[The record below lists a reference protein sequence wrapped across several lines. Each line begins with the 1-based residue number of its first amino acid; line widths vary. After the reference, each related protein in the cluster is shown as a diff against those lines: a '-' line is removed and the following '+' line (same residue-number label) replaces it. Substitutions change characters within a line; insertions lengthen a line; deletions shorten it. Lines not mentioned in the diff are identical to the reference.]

1 MISGEN
7 EDLEVNTAA
16 STTLN
21 IDSKVENE
29 SIQPQQPKQPQQ
41 NLSKLEALSRD
52 DLIKLVKKQLLNQK
66 ELKKQL
72 EASKNENEANANQ
85 VKELSSKIAIFEGKQ
100 DGTSMLIVE
109 LEDYKNA
116 SVKMKKEL
124 QDCKE
129 KLAEKEALIEELSQ
143 HIATL
148 QEEKAE
154 TNEQLRQKGIEST
167 ELKQSID
174 EKSNLIAEN
183 SKEISSLL
191 VQLND
196 SRQQMQQEIN
206 FLNESLLTNSA
217 ELKNEQRSSSARFAE
232 VKRLKCENDTLVAR
246 IKCVEEEFKNYKERA
261 EFVFKSSKVS
271 DVPTNVNSTLSQAV
285 DNSGAD
291 NVSFDGEIDQL
302 LELLK
307 QRNVL
312 ISQLRTKCSFLEE
325 EVKNSQEYSKT
336 LLEEL
341 NALHDSISQIRRQSQ
356 SERQRTI
363 GEFEQKLKKE
373 EMLRITLE
381 NDLKLITGRE
391 IVAIKNL
398 KELKIEC
405 ERLES
410 ELEEA
415 KRKILLF
422 DEKKLTTS
430 DNSPPLPQHFIQK
443 QQRKTS
449 ISIQKKNINQQQKQF
464 PKPLNLTTKIPTDFS
479 QNQQSSFEDEFIGRN
494 AVIGDEDNAT
504 MNSESLTDSL
514 DDLQS
519 MLREAEIEP
528 NSEIPSF
535 NVSELPSDA
544 LSLNGGLQRIYYSH
558 EEYNLI
564 IQQLNSCRELLSES
578 EEINVRLNE
587 QNNLLKEEIRRL
599 ERNQHRAKQL
609 ENEVC
614 SEYFKNIVL
623 KFLTPPRV
631 FDERAQLLPV
641 LQTIL
646 HLDEREMEMVRMN
659 ITAQA
664 PQGNQDQKGEG
675 SSFAGW
681 LGWS

>member
-1 MISGEN
+1 MLSGEN
-7 EDLEVNTAA
+7 EDLEVNTTA

-21 IDSKVENE
+21 IESKVENE

-41 NLSKLEALSRD
+41 NLSKLEALSKD

-66 ELKKQL
+66 ELKRQL

-116 SVKMKKEL
+116 SVKMKKDL
-124 QDCKE
+124 QDYKE
-129 KLAEKEALIEELSQ
+129 KLVEKEALIVELSQ

-206 FLNESLLTNSA
+206 FLNESLLANSA
-217 ELKNEQRSSSARFAE
+217 ELKNEQRASSARFAE

-261 EFVFKSSKVS
+261 EFVFKSSKIS
-271 DVPTNVNSTLSQAV
+271 DVPTNVHSNLSQAA

-307 QRNVL
+307 QRNIV

-391 IVAIKNL
+391 IVSIKNL

-449 ISIQKKNINQQQKQF
+449 FSIQKKNINQQQKQF
-464 PKPLNLTTKIPTDFS
+464 PKPLNLTTKIPTDFL

-544 LSLNGGLQRIYYSH
+544 LSLMAVYN
-558 EEYNLI
+558 EYI
-564 IQQLNSCRELLSES
+564 I
-578 EEINVRLNE
+578 
-587 QNNLLKEEIRRL
+587 
-599 ERNQHRAKQL
+599 AM
-609 ENEVC
+609 
-614 SEYFKNIVL
+614 KNI
-623 KFLTPPRV
+623 
-631 FDERAQLLPV
+631 
-641 LQTIL
+641 I
-646 HLDEREMEMVRMN
+646 
-659 ITAQA
+659 
-664 PQGNQDQKGEG
+664 
-675 SSFAGW
+675 
-681 LGWS
+681 

>member
-41 NLSKLEALSRD
+41 NLSKLEALSKD

-66 ELKKQL
+66 ELKRQL

-85 VKELSSKIAIFEGKQ
+85 VRELSSKIAIFEGKQ

-148 QEEKAE
+148 HEEKAE

-191 VQLND
+191 IQLND

-232 VKRLKCENDTLVAR
+232 
-246 IKCVEEEFKNYKERA
+246 ERA

-271 DVPTNVNSTLSQAV
+271 DVPTNVNSTLSQVV
-285 DNSGAD
+285 DNSGTD

-415 KRKILLF
+415 KR
-422 DEKKLTTS
+422 KLTTS

-675 SSFAGW
+675 SSFAVWVIYLEFPGHYIM
-681 LGWS
+681 

>member
-7 EDLEVNTAA
+7 EDLDVNTAA

-41 NLSKLEALSRD
+41 NLSKLEALSKD

-85 VKELSSKIAIFEGKQ
+85 VKELSSKIAIFEGKH

-116 SVKMKKEL
+116 SVKMKKDL

-217 ELKNEQRSSSARFAE
+217 ELKNEQRASSARFAE
-232 VKRLKCENDTLVAR
+232 VKRLKCENDTLVAK
-246 IKCVEEEFKNYKERA
+246 IKCLEEEFKNYKERA

-271 DVPTNVNSTLSQAV
+271 DVPANGSTLSQAV

-291 NVSFDGEIDQL
+291 NVSVDGEIDQL

-391 IVAIKNL
+391 IAAIKNL

-415 KRKILLF
+415 KRKVFLIL
-422 DEKKLTTS
+422 
-430 DNSPPLPQHFIQK
+430 
-443 QQRKTS
+443 
-449 ISIQKKNINQQQKQF
+449 
-464 PKPLNLTTKIPTDFS
+464 
-479 QNQQSSFEDEFIGRN
+479 
-494 AVIGDEDNAT
+494 
-504 MNSESLTDSL
+504 
-514 DDLQS
+514 
-519 MLREAEIEP
+519 
-528 NSEIPSF
+528 
-535 NVSELPSDA
+535 
-544 LSLNGGLQRIYYSH
+544 
-558 EEYNLI
+558 
-564 IQQLNSCRELLSES
+564 
-578 EEINVRLNE
+578 
-587 QNNLLKEEIRRL
+587 
-599 ERNQHRAKQL
+599 
-609 ENEVC
+609 
-614 SEYFKNIVL
+614 YFV
-623 KFLTPPRV
+623 
-631 FDERAQLLPV
+631 
-641 LQTIL
+641 
-646 HLDEREMEMVRMN
+646 
-659 ITAQA
+659 
-664 PQGNQDQKGEG
+664 
-675 SSFAGW
+675 
-681 LGWS
+681 